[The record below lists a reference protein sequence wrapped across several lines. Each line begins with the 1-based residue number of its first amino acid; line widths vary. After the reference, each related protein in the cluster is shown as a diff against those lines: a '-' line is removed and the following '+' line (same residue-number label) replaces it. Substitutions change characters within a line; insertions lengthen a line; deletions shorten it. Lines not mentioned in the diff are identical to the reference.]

1 MFVIIKNDETVL
13 NLLFEQDTLKV
24 EKYISDYLQAQ
35 VTYLETDVQSTYT
48 IESKGNHWFITKNYK
63 KVNKGY
69 IYNSHTTAHEQ
80 VMNVKYYSFDGAAIT
95 ETDSNSS
102 TLKVDINNEINNRVL
117 RQLDKDA
124 LYQVFGKVGKCILAK
139 SSVTSQEFTMI
150 VTDVVQH
157 FKKDLYSSIAKKMRR
172 FGKRKSSQRKN
183 D

>member
-13 NLLFEQDTLKV
+13 NVLFEHDTLKV
-24 EKYISDYLQAQ
+24 EKYITDYLQAQ
-35 VTYLETDVQSTYT
+35 VTSLAADVQATYT
-48 IESKGNHWFITKNYK
+48 VESKGNYWFITKQYK

-69 IYNSHTTAHEQ
+69 IYNSHTTTLEQ
-80 VMNVKYYSFDGAAIT
+80 VMTVKYYSFDGGAVI
-95 ETDSNSS
+95 ETAPSCS
-102 TLKVDINNEINNRVL
+102 TLKSDINNEINNRVL
-117 RQLDKDA
+117 KHLDKDA
-124 LYQVFGKVGKCILAK
+124 LYQVFGKVGKCIQMK